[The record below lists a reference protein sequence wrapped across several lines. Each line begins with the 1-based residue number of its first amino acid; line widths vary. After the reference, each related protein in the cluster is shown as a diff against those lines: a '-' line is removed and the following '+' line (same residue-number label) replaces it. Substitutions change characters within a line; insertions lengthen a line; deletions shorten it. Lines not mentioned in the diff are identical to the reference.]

1 MSAVAERA
9 PRHRKAP
16 AQQFFIV
23 ERHGSVARSIK
34 IAVPKFAAPDS

>member
-1 MSAVAERA
+1 MLAVAERA

-23 ERHGSVARSIK
+23 ERHGDVPGSIE
-34 IAVPKFAAPDS
+34 IAVPKFAAAGY